1 MAISITPHCGPES
14 IWVNIQT
21 MTDAIF
27 TRAGPICV
35 PLARESNPH
44 KRMLMV
50 EDDADTCRL
59 NTEELKCAGYF
70 VDSVEDGV
78 SAWDVL
84 QLNSYHLLITD
95 QRWPK
100 LSGVDLL
107 KKIHDTGMAIPV
119 IMITDV
125 LAAQEFAEH
134 PWIQPD
140 TMLVEPYTSAV
151 LLAMVGKAV
160 STSLPI
166 SVSA

>member
-1 MAISITPHCGPES
+1 
-14 IWVNIQT
+14 
-21 MTDAIF
+21 
-27 TRAGPICV
+27 
-35 PLARESNPH
+35 
-44 KRMLMV
+44 MV

-84 QLNSYHLLITD
+84 KLNSYHLLITD

-119 IMITDV
+119 IMITDD
-125 LAAQEFAEH
+125 LAA
-134 PWIQPD
+134 PVNDNYP
-140 TMLVEPYTSAV
+140 S
-151 LLAMVGKAV
+151 
-160 STSLPI
+160 
-166 SVSA
+166 